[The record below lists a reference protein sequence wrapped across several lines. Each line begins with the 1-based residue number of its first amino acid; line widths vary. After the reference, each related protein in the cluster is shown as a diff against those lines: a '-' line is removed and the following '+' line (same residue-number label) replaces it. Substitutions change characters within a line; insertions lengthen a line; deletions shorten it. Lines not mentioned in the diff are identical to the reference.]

1 MLSDQHQNIAVHNL
15 SSPKRFGIHLQL
27 IYGGHMA
34 NKKSVTSNDVPKWH
48 RLKGALV
55 EINPD
60 PKDDDFILNIQQQQ
74 AEQEIMQ
81 QVWMARQDVYNKIY
95 PEVKTFENDPHDSS
109 ACVIYTRTKTGK
121 ISSTARIAFDGLL
134 GIPEKN
140 LVPAMIGQFRDND
153 VQFAELGRFVIDD
166 AARGV
171 LPNYFRAFYQLG
183 KQLDIDT
190 YIMFVRHKWVSFYIR
205 LMKAT
210 VVAHI
215 EENFGSDSPY
225 AVMTWNLKDTTPRFF
240 SWCGAESDA
249 RGTAEGEENV

>member
-1 MLSDQHQNIAVHNL
+1 MT
-15 SSPKRFGIHLQL
+15 
-27 IYGGHMA
+27 
-34 NKKSVTSNDVPKWH
+34 NKKNITTNDVPEWH

-81 QVWMARQDVYNKIY
+81 RIWTARQDVYNKIY
-95 PEVKTFENDPHDSS
+95 PEVKSFENDPHDSS
-109 ACVIYTRTKTGK
+109 ACVIYTRTNTGE
-121 ISSTARIAFDGLL
+121 ISSTARIAFDGPL
-134 GIPEKN
+134 GIPEKK
-140 LVPAMIGQFRDND
+140 LVPALIGQFRDND

-183 KQLDIDT
+183 NQLGIDT
-190 YIMFVRHKWVSFYIR
+190 YIMFVRHKWVPFYIR

-225 AVMTWNLKDTTPRFF
+225 AVMTWNLRDTTPRFF
-240 SWCGAESDA
+240 SWCDTQLKIISNAS
-249 RGTAEGEENV
+249 GEENV